1 MKKIILALMFVFAL
15 SSCIYADEPES
26 TDIESCPPPAFLI
39 QRELGN
45 STGFRTK
52 DGINI
57 MYMGTFRNKQP
68 EKNEASPDEEIKA
81 DEGIFSVFMVRSC
94 KDTQLKLDILGGIE
108 NKTNKFSYRSGDW
121 GYISDT
127 LSNTSPRDIP
137 ARFWVRVT
145 FWHVLPFKFGER
157 PLITNIGFVINGN
170 QITLKRLRPKTWG
183 DWQYIESHYVKPLEE
198 DNMRIEFEELEV
210 KPAN

>member
-1 MKKIILALMFVFAL
+1 MKKIILAFMFVFAL
-15 SSCIYADEPES
+15 SFCVYADESES
-26 TDIESCPPPAFLI
+26 SDIEPCLPSAFLI

-52 DGINI
+52 DGLSI

-81 DEGIFSVFMVRSC
+81 DEGVFSVFMVRSC
-94 KDTQLKLDILGGIE
+94 KDTQLKLDILGGSE
-108 NKTNKFSYRSGDW
+108 NKTNKFSYRAGDW
-121 GYISDT
+121 GYIADI
-127 LSNTSPRDIP
+127 LSNGNTREIP

-170 QITLKRLRPKTWG
+170 QIILKRLRPKTWG
-183 DWQYIESHYVKPLEE
+183 DWQYIENNYVRPLEE
-198 DNMRIEFEELEV
+198 DNRQVEFEELEV
-210 KPAN
+210 KPAE